1 MTQNLDR
8 PILARPVKVDEIRD
22 GTSGN
27 IETTEAERKAVANM
41 LDLEALTALTLA
53 YRFDHIGGGRI
64 RLTGTLHANLTQA
77 CVLSLESLERS
88 LEVPVEVEF
97 WPEAL
102 IAQSEASATE
112 SGGSGLLD
120 WPEAIVDGRIDL
132 GPVVYD
138 SLATSLD
145 PYPKSEGASF
155 DWSSG
160 GGEEGEG
167 SGGGPFSALAAL
179 KRR

>member
-1 MTQNLDR
+1 MRQNLDR
-8 PILARPVKVDEIRD
+8 PALARPVKVDEIRD
-22 GTSGN
+22 GTSGS
-27 IETTEAERKAVANM
+27 IETTEAEREAVANM
-41 LDLEALTALTLA
+41 LDLEELAALALA

-64 RLTGTLHANLTQA
+64 RLTGMLHANVTQA
-77 CVLSLESLERS
+77 CVLSLEPLERG

-102 IAQSEASATE
+102 IAPSEASAAD

-145 PYPKSEGASF
+145 PYPKREGARF
-155 DWSSG
+155 EWSAR
-160 GGEEGEG
+160 EGEG
-167 SGGGPFSALAAL
+167 AEAGPFSALAAL
-179 KRR
+179 KQR

>member
-1 MTQNLDR
+1 MRQNLDR
-8 PILARPVKVDEIRD
+8 PALARPVKVDEIRD
-22 GTSGN
+22 GTSGS
-27 IETTEAERKAVANM
+27 IETTEAEREAVANM
-41 LDLEALTALTLA
+41 LDLEELAALALA

-64 RLTGTLHANLTQA
+64 RLTGMLHANVTQA
-77 CVLSLESLERS
+77 CVLSLEPLERG

-102 IAQSEASATE
+102 IAPSEASAAD

-120 WPEAIVDGRIDL
+120 WPEAIVDGKIDL

-145 PYPKSEGASF
+145 PYPKREGASF
-155 DWSSG
+155 EWSSEG
-160 GGEEGEG
+160 GEGEG
-167 SGGGPFSALAAL
+167 AGAGPFSALAAL
-179 KRR
+179 KQR

>member
-1 MTQNLDR
+1 MTQDLDR
-8 PILARPVKVDEIRD
+8 PVLARPVRVDEIRD

-27 IETTEAERKAVANM
+27 IETTEAEREAVANM
-41 LDLEALTALTLA
+41 LDLEALSALALA
-53 YRFDHIGGGRI
+53 YRLDHIGGGRI
-64 RLTGTLHANLTQA
+64 RLTGTLHANVTQA
-77 CVLSLESLERS
+77 CVLSLEPLKRG

-102 IAQSEASATE
+102 IAQSEANAAE
-112 SGGSGLLD
+112 CGGSGLLD

-145 PYPKSEGASF
+145 PYPKREGASF

-160 GGEEGEG
+160 EGEQG
-167 SGGGPFSALAAL
+167 EGAGGGPFSALATL